1 MAVGLSEHFTYKKL
15 IRFVAPCI
23 AMMIVTSVYSIV
35 DGYFIS
41 NFAGKN
47 AFAAVNLIMPVLM
60 ALGSFGFMIGTG
72 GSALVAFTLGTGD
85 NERANDIFSMLIQLI
100 TVVGISLSA
109 FGIALMPQIARL
121 LRASD
126 VIFADCV
133 LYGRILLLALTF
145 FMLQNCFQSFLVTA
159 ERAGFGFVISVACG
173 LLNMV
178 LDYVLVYIFKWGIT
192 GAGLATVLS
201 QALGGIIPLIF
212 FLRKNHSRL
221 HLKWVRFDFRL
232 IGKACA
238 NGSSEMLTNLST
250 SLIGIL
256 YNLQLMRYAAENGI
270 AAYGVVMYVSFIFIA
285 VFFGYSIA
293 TGPLIGYQ
301 YGAGKQAELKNLFRK
316 SLCFITVVSIVLTLS
331 AEIFADPIARLFVGY
346 DAELLAMTKKAMALY
361 SLSFLICGFNVFASA
376 FFTGLGNGTLSALI
390 SVLRTLVIEVASVL
404 LLPLIW
410 GIDGVWMA
418 IVVAESVTLFVS
430 GGLLLVNK
438 KKYGY

>member
-72 GSALVAFTLGTGD
+72 GSALVAFTLGTGYK
-85 NERANDIFSMLIQLI
+85 ERANDIFSMLIQLI